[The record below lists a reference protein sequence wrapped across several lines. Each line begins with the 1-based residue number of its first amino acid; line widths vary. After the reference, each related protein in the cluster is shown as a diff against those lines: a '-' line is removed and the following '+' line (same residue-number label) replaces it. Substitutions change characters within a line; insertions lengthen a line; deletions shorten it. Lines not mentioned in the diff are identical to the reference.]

1 MPFIHFK
8 DRDNK
13 PKRLG
18 GQMPFILYWHKRG
31 GDRFYPVG
39 RWENKDFS
47 PKDSISRNDVV
58 QFKFDA
64 EGDIDESLTGWFGEG
79 PPLLFRVGSGAWSR
93 PVQRKG
99 NYHYFSATGSSN
111 SMRRVKQIKVYD
123 EEIRFALRMDIA
135 GAGDSWIADEEY
147 TGSIR
152 MRDTTERR
160 AYLVAVRHGITFD
173 DPFGNAQ
180 TFRPRSWADLVG

>member
-1 MPFIHFK
+1 MPFIHYK

-13 PKRLG
+13 AKRLG
-18 GQMPFILYWHKRG
+18 GQMPFILYWHKRD

-39 RWENKDFS
+39 LWEGKDFS
-47 PKDSISRNDVV
+47 PKESVSRDDVV
-58 QFKFDA
+58 QLKFDA
-64 EGDIDESLTGWFGEG
+64 EGDLDALSLLDASLF
-79 PPLLFRVGSGAWSR
+79 FRVGSGAWSR

-99 NYHYFSATGSSN
+99 KYHYLAANGSSN
-111 SMRRVKQIKVYD
+111 SMRQVKSAKIYD

-152 MRDTTERR
+152 MRDTEARR
-160 AYLVAVRHGITFD
+160 AYLVAVRHGTAFD
-173 DPFGNAQ
+173 DPFGDVL
-180 TFRPRSWADLVG
+180 TFRARSWADLVG